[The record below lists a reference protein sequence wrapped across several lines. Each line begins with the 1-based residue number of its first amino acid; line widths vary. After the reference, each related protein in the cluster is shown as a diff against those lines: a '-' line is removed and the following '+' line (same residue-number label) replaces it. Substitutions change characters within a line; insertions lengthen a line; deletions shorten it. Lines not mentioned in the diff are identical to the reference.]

1 MDRCRRHVILGTL
14 GVALAGLVPTFAQE
28 PALADT
34 LKFGLKARRPIEMQ
48 FTAEIAQLVDDG
60 KLPKD
65 YVLAIFDYS
74 RKRRPKFPL
83 PYFEFAIRKK
93 AEELGVTIVT
103 PPLLTNN

>member
-1 MDRCRRHVILGTL
+1 MDRCTRRVVLATMIGTL
-14 GVALAGLVPTFAQE
+14 VGLAGVSAQE

-34 LKFGLKARRPIEMQ
+34 LKFGLRTRRPIEMQ
-48 FTAEIAQLVDDG
+48 FTAEIAQLTDDG

-65 YVLAIFDYS
+65 YVLAVFDYS

-93 AEELGVTIVT
+93 AEELGVTILT
-103 PPLLTNN
+103 PPLLTN

>member
-1 MDRCRRHVILGTL
+1 MDRCRRQIILGTL
-14 GVALAGLVPTFAQE
+14 GVTLSGFFPAFAQE

-34 LKFGLKARRPIEMQ
+34 LKFGLKARRPIELQ

-65 YVLAIFDYS
+65 YVLAIFDYA
-74 RKRRPKFPL
+74 RTRRPKFPL

-93 AEELGVTIVT
+93 AEELGVPIVT

>member
-1 MDRCRRHVILGTL
+1 MDRCRRQIILGAL
-14 GVALAGLVPTFAQE
+14 GAALTGFLPAFAQD

-60 KLPKD
+60 NLPKD
-65 YVLAIFDYS
+65 YVLAVFDYS

-93 AEELGVTIVT
+93 AEELGVPIVT
-103 PPLLTNN
+103 PPLLFN

>member
-1 MDRCRRHVILGTL
+1 MGCWHRRIF
-14 GVALAGLVPTFAQE
+14 LAFIMAMGCVCTAQAQE
-28 PALADT
+28 PSLADT

-48 FTAEIAQLVDDG
+48 FTAEIATLTDSGQ
-60 KLPKD
+60 LPKD
-65 YVLAIFDYS
+65 YVLAVFDYS

-93 AEELGVTIVT
+93 AEELGVAITT

>member
-1 MDRCRRHVILGTL
+1 MSCCSRREMLGML
-14 GVALAGLVPTFAQE
+14 GLALLGSSMGVAQE

-48 FTAEIAQLVDDG
+48 FTAEIAQLTDAG
-60 KLPKD
+60 TLPKD

-83 PYFEFAIRKK
+83 PYFEFMIRRK
-93 AEELGVTIVT
+93 AAELGVSIVT
-103 PPLLTNN
+103 PPLLTN

>member
-1 MDRCRRHVILGTL
+1 MNRCRRHIILGTL
-14 GVALAGLVPTFAQE
+14 GAVLTGFVPALAQE
-28 PALADT
+28 PSLADT
-34 LKFGLKARRPIEMQ
+34 LRFGLKARRPIETQ
-48 FTAEIAQLVDDG
+48 FTAEIAQLVDNG

-93 AEELGVTIVT
+93 AEELGVPIVT
-103 PPLLTNN
+103 PPLLTN